1 MLRQLFA
8 HGWTKTRRS
17 PTWNQNV
24 VYAIFLGLLAIYF
37 ALQFL
42 ALGFFAE
49 NIFAEFFPDSD
60 PIQIMSVY
68 LLYYFIVDIIIR
80 LIMQKY
86 PFLDVKPYLVFP
98 IKKSTLVHSLLIKS
112 LRSFFNFFPL
122 FVIIPFAIKTVFPAS
137 GILTG
142 LTFLIFFWGL
152 IFFNNFLSFLLDKY
166 FKTKPIVSTIITSLI
181 LVTLYLDF
189 TGTIGLRAGL
199 EPVMDQ
205 LLNFAPSMILPFI
218 GAGFCYYL
226 LYNMLKSNLYLED
239 YLKDQKVSEVNP
251 LSLGIFS
258 QFGEAGKLMD
268 LEAKLIWRNKRSKSI
283 LYISILFIL
292 YPMIF
297 IGNPDIM
304 GMMWFK
310 LFLGL
315 FVTGGFALNYGQLM
329 LSWNSP
335 HFDLLLVRGFK
346 IEHIFQ
352 SKYYLLATSCV
363 ILFVFAML
371 YGIMDRSFLI
381 IVPVMFLFNLGV
393 SIFLYMLLASYNSKR
408 IDPSKGA
415 LLNYEGIGAA
425 HFLIMIPLILLPY
438 LLYLPFSLMG
448 YPNMGIAFIGLIG
461 LAGFIFHRSLI
472 KIATNLFQRN
482 KYRISAAFRKKG

>member
-1 MLRQLFA
+1 MLQHIFA
-8 HGWTKTRRS
+8 HGWSKMRRS

-49 NIFAEFFPDSD
+49 NIVVEFFPDSD
-60 PIQIMSVY
+60 PILIVSVY
-68 LLYYFIVDIIIR
+68 LLYYFIADIIIR
-80 LIMQKY
+80 LIMQQY

-122 FVIIPFAIKTVFPAS
+122 FVIIPFAIKTVFPTE
-137 GILTG
+137 GVLTG
-142 LTFLIFFWGL
+142 FTFLIFFWGL

-166 FKTKPIVSTIITSLI
+166 FKTKPIVSAVITSII

-189 TGTIGLRAGL
+189 TGTIGLRTWL
-199 EPVMDQ
+199 EPVMDKVIH
-205 LLNFAPSMILPFI
+205 FAPAMILPFI
-218 GAGFCYYL
+218 GAALFYYL
-226 LYNMLKSNLYLED
+226 LFKMLKSNLYLED
-239 YLKDQKVSEVNP
+239 YIKDQKVSEVNP

-283 LYISILFIL
+283 LYISVLFIL
-292 YPMIF
+292 YPLIF
-297 IGNPDIM
+297 IGSPAMD
-304 GMMWFK
+304 MMWFK

-315 FVTGGFALNYGQLM
+315 FVTGAFALNYGQLM

-352 SKYYLLATSCV
+352 SKYYLLAISCV

-371 YGIMDRSFLI
+371 YGIMDRSFLV
-381 IVPVMFLFNLGV
+381 IVPVMFLFNVGV

-415 LLNYEGIGAA
+415 LMNYEGIGAA

-482 KYRISAAFRKKG
+482 KYHIAAAFRKKS